1 MFNKIR
7 SNIILD
13 NLSIEDA
20 INKMELSEKKI
31 LLVITKKNNNLI
43 NKNL

>member
-31 LLVITKKNNNLI
+31 LLVITKKKKVFFNEW
-43 NKNL
+43 